1 MIRVAPSS
9 KAWLPRLVRTH
20 SVTTWPS
27 VPTLSSA
34 INGLVEFGGFV
45 VERNNGYA
53 DGADTPVINA
63 ADEMQVLSAAGMF
76 ELELTNGSR
85 VIFRPPGTDSKAKAC
100 IFARGRPR
108 RGR

>member
-1 MIRVAPSS
+1 M
-9 KAWLPRLVRTH
+9 
-20 SVTTWPS
+20 
-27 VPTLSSA
+27 
-34 INGLVEFGGFV
+34 
-45 VERNNGYA
+45 
-53 DGADTPVINA
+53 PVINA